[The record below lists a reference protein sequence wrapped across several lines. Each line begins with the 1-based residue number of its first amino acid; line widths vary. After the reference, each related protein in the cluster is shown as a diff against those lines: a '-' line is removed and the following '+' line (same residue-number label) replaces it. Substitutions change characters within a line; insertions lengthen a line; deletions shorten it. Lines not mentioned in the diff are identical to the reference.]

1 MTDTLEALLNPR
13 LNSEKMPFVKPLAMP
28 ESGEKVYSLSTEDIN
43 KIRKLR
49 GSVVDLHPGMGGITP
64 EKLQNMIDQGI
75 KITSLD
81 YMITRGC
88 NFECTWCFASSSPA
102 KKEFL
107 PFKKLKEITLEALD
121 LGVSLFILTGGE
133 PLIYRDP
140 ELGKQ
145 GERAEHFFKIVKMIY
160 DVYNENGKKA
170 KIMTFDDVALITPEI
185 AEKFAEYEVSLCTRG
200 TH

>member
-1 MTDTLEALLNPR
+1 MDIKVPMTDTLEALLNPR
-13 LNSEKMPFVKPLAMP
+13 LNSEKMPFVKPLTIPA
-28 ESGEKVYSLSTEDIN
+28 SGEKVYSLSSEDIN

-49 GSVVDLHPGMGGITP
+49 GSIVDLHPGMGGITP

-107 PFKKLKEITLEALD
+107 PFDKLKEITEEAFD
-121 LGVSLFILTGGE
+121 LGVSLFIL
-133 PLIYRDP
+133 P
-140 ELGKQ
+140 K
-145 GERAEHFFKIVKMIY
+145 
-160 DVYNENGKKA
+160 
-170 KIMTFDDVALITPEI
+170 
-185 AEKFAEYEVSLCTRG
+185 
-200 TH
+200 